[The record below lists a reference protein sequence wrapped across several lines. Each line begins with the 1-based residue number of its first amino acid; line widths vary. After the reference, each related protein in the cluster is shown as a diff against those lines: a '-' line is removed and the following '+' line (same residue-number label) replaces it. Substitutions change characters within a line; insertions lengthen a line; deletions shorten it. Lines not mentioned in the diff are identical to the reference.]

1 MQVFGDPHLLR
12 TSRGSI
18 FGFHFRFVA
27 RPRFQPF
34 DLVVHRIAWRCSCR
48 KRLEV
53 LLRSLQCPLNA
64 RIDVVTLLEVYVF
77 KEVAA
82 DRSGGNRVAV
92 HFDSL
97 HMGNRS
103 FHRHQPLAQVFID
116 TWGVVSSCH
125 RGIPARSELAPVM
138 LSGDTR
144 IRHPPLR
151 TQKAKEI
158 VEPGKRKSG
167 LPRAVFARGALVYPE
182 RSTRGV
188 IRSSQFPY
196 TRCATNSKVCHPP
209 SNVYRGSLFTTP
221 LRYSRTISSTWASPF
236 AG

>member
-34 DLVVHRIAWRCSCR
+34 DLVVHRIAWRYACW

-64 RIDVVTLLEVYVF
+64 CVDVVTLLEVYVF
-77 KEVAA
+77 KEVPA

-92 HFDSL
+92 HLDSL
-97 HMGNRS
+97 HMRNRS
-103 FHRHQPLAQVFID
+103 FHRHQPLAQIFID

-125 RGIPARSELAPVM
+125 RGIPARSELALVM
-138 LSGDTR
+138 LSEDTR
-144 IRHPPLR
+144 IRQPPALR
-151 TQKAKEI
+151 IPIAKEI
-158 VEPGKRKSG
+158 VEAGKRKSG
-167 LPRAVFARGALVYPE
+167 LPRVVFARGTLVYPE
-182 RSTRGV
+182 PSTRGV
-188 IRSSQFPY
+188 IR
-196 TRCATNSKVCHPP
+196 
-209 SNVYRGSLFTTP
+209 
-221 LRYSRTISSTWASPF
+221 YS
-236 AG
+236 